1 MRILASV
8 LMLIGGGLLLIPSPG
23 GDKDVAVVTLLQ
35 QAHEADRVSKVQI
48 LRQLS
53 AMTGS
58 TVEERSKAWEQSDK
72 AEFGKNFSA
81 VGDAVSDAIMNGTEG
96 KLAEAWDR

>member
-1 MRILASV
+1 MRVVASI
-8 LMLIGGGLLLIPSPG
+8 LMLLGGGLLLIPSPG
-23 GDKDVAVVTLLQ
+23 GDKDVAVSTLLR

-58 TVEERSKAWEQSDK
+58 TVEERSNAWAQSDM
-72 AEFGKNFSA
+72 AEFSKNFSA
-81 VGDAVSDAIMNGTEG
+81 VGDAVSKAIMDGTEG
-96 KLAEAWDR
+96 ELAEAWDR